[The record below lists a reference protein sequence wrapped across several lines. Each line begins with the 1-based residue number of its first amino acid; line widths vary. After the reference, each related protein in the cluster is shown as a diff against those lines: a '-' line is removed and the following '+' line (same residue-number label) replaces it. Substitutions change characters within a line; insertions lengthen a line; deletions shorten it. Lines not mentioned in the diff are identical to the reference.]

1 MDLNGKLDQLGHL
14 MALVADIRLGQDAAV
29 ARRTEPFVDALNIM
43 LWSLTASTDIHGGD
57 KRPVSELSALLEDA
71 RSEPSIYRIHCTLS
85 QEIVRNLVRRG
96 YLERP
101 PEMDRWKHSSYK
113 DTTEIVVALAD
124 SLVRIMCEGLGT

>member
-1 MDLNGKLDQLGHL
+1 
-14 MALVADIRLGQDAAV
+14 MALIADIRLGQESAV

-71 RSEPSIYRIHCTLS
+71 RSEPSIYRIHCTMS
-85 QEIVRNLVRRG
+85 QEILRNLVQRG

-101 PEMDRWKHSSYK
+101 PEMDQWKHSFYK
-113 DTTEIVVALAD
+113 DTTEIIVALAN
-124 SLVRIMCEGLGT
+124 SLIRIMCASLKVQ